1 MSEFNNDDQLD
12 MEHEE
17 YLSYCRELYDKNP
30 SYTNYNIMDDIHQQ
44 VSERMEYYES
54 YTENNNYTAYA
65 NILNKQRKCCE
76 CSLYESEN
84 NNLIWFHSKSYCMEC
99 YNIKFPEGG
108 DRTDYN
114 ELFADLN
121 EYTENQHTESAHMTE
136 DEIYRR
142 FIRDVA
148 SGKFK
153 NPEDM
158 ILMAKKIK
166 KEIID
171 DRVCECRW
179 YA

>member
-1 MSEFNNDDQLD
+1 MSSTDISYDCDYESDN
-12 MEHEE
+12 MEYEDH
-17 YLSYCRELYDKNP
+17 LSMCRELYDQDP
-30 SYTNYNIMDDIHQQ
+30 TYN
-44 VSERMEYYES
+44 SSGFEYYTK
-54 YTENNNYTAYA
+54 YIATNNNNNNYSDYSTRII
-65 NILNKQRKCCE
+65 NTRQCSE
-76 CSLYESEN
+76 CATHQSDN
-84 NNLIWFHSKSYCMEC
+84 NNLIRIEIGVYYCINC

-114 ELFADLN
+114 ELFNELN
-121 EYTENQHTESAHMTE
+121 ENPNSTEDNHRTE

-148 SGKFK
+148 SGKF
-153 NPEDM
+153 NSQEDI

-171 DRVCECRW
+171 DRMCECRW